1 MSVAAAAGAAK
12 GLLPLREEIA
22 IFPGPAALDG
32 SPSWTLHDPSSNRFY
47 RLGWRE
53 FELLSRWDSGSV
65 AALTTRVEA
74 ETTLQVEQE
83 DVDDLVRFLFS
94 FDLLRATS
102 SEATAN
108 MVKKA
113 DRLRG
118 SWAKWLLHNYLFIRI
133 PLLRPD
139 RFLDL
144 SYPYLR
150 WVFSP
155 LVAALVIAIGLIGL
169 VRVARQWDVFLGT
182 FVDMFSVQGAVGFG
196 ITLGCLKGLHELGH
210 AYTAKRFGCRVPTM
224 GLALLV
230 MVPVLYTDVNDAWK
244 LSSRRQRLAIG
255 LAGVTTELAC
265 AAFATFAWGSLQNG
279 PARSVAFLVA
289 TSTWLTTVLINASPF
304 MRYDGYYVLSDW
316 LEVPNLHTRAF
327 ALAQWSLRE
336 TLLKLGD
343 PVPED
348 MPPHRRRLLVVFA
361 FLTWVYRFSLF
372 LGIAAIV
379 YHFAVK
385 ILGIGMMA
393 VEVGYF
399 VIMPVVREALT
410 WWRRRADIHLN
421 ARTALTAAGAAAILL
436 LLLVPWR
443 SAVEAPALLK
453 SPQHIDIFAPEFGA
467 RLASIS
473 VHDGDSVAKG
483 APLLQLASPD
493 LEYRLGRART
503 EIEISEWQ
511 LGARGANPELL
522 ARSQVT
528 EREYEAARAEY
539 RALQDQ
545 KVRLNVMSPIAGQV
559 VDVAEALDS
568 GSWLAAKSRL
578 MSVIDP
584 ANMTVE
590 AYVDEADLERIT
602 VGDAASFVAEADT
615 RIEFPLRLTEI
626 ARASTTVLPDPSLA
640 STMGG
645 PIAVR
650 PQKQNEKQNELVP
663 DRTLYRVRL
672 ALAEGHPAPVTRI
685 LRGQVILRGEA
696 ISLVRRL
703 WRLALAVVIRESGA

>member
-1 MSVAAAAGAAK
+1 MSVAVAAGAAK

-53 FELLSRWDSGSV
+53 FELLSRWDSGSA
-65 AALTTRVEA
+65 AALTARVEA

-94 FDLLRATS
+94 FDLLRAS
-102 SEATAN
+102 SPDATAN

-113 DRLRG
+113 DRQRG

-139 RFLDL
+139 RFLNL

-155 LVAALVIAIGLIGL
+155 LVAALVVAIGLIGL

-196 ITLGCLKGLHELGH
+196 NTLGCLKGLHELGH

-385 ILGIGMMA
+385 ILGITMMA

-399 VIMPVVREALT
+399 VVMPVVREALT

-421 ARTALTAAGAAAILL
+421 LRTALTAAAAAAILL
-436 LLLVPWR
+436 LVLLPWR

-453 SPQHIDIFAPEFGA
+453 SQQHIDIFAPEFGA

-483 APLLQLASPD
+483 APLVQLASPD
-493 LEYRLGRART
+493 LDYRLGRART

-545 KVRLNVMSPIAGQV
+545 KSRLDVTTPIAGEV
-559 VDVAEALDS
+559 VDVAEALDP

-584 ANMTVE
+584 TSMTVE
-590 AYVDEADLERIT
+590 AYVDEADLDRIT
-602 VGDAASFVAEADT
+602 VGDAATFVAEADT
-615 RIEFPLRLTEI
+615 RIAFPLRLTEI
-626 ARASTTVLPDPSLA
+626 ARASTTVLPDPALA

-696 ISLVRRL
+696 VSLARRL
-703 WRLALAVVIRESGA
+703 WRFALAVVIRESGA

>member
-1 MSVAAAAGAAK
+1 MSVAVAAGAAK

-53 FELLSRWDSGSV
+53 FELLSRWDSGSA
-65 AALTTRVEA
+65 AALTARVEA

-94 FDLLRATS
+94 FDLLRAS
-102 SEATAN
+102 SPDATAN

-113 DRLRG
+113 DRQRG

-139 RFLDL
+139 RFLNL

-155 LVAALVIAIGLIGL
+155 LVAALVVAIGLIGL

-385 ILGIGMMA
+385 ILGITMMA

-399 VIMPVVREALT
+399 VVMPVVREALT

-421 ARTALTAAGAAAILL
+421 RRTALTAAAAAAILL
-436 LLLVPWR
+436 LVLLPWR

-453 SPQHIDIFAPEFGA
+453 SQQHIDIFAPEFGA

-483 APLLQLASPD
+483 APLVQLASPD
-493 LEYRLGRART
+493 LDYRLGRART

-545 KVRLNVMSPIAGQV
+545 KSRLDVTTPIAGEV
-559 VDVAEALDS
+559 VDVAEALDP

-584 ANMTVE
+584 TSMTVE
-590 AYVDEADLERIT
+590 AYVDEADLDRIT

-615 RIEFPLRLTEI
+615 RIAFPLRLTEI
-626 ARASTTVLPDPSLA
+626 ARASTTVLPDPALA

-696 ISLVRRL
+696 VSLARRL
-703 WRLALAVVIRESGA
+703 WRFALAVVIRESGA

>member
-1 MSVAAAAGAAK
+1 MSVAVAAGAAK

-32 SPSWTLHDPSSNRFY
+32 SPSWTLHDPASNRFY

-53 FELLSRWDSGSV
+53 FELLSRWDSGSA
-65 AALTTRVEA
+65 AALTARVEA

-94 FDLLRATS
+94 FDLLRAS
-102 SEATAN
+102 SPDATAN

-113 DRLRG
+113 DRQRG

-139 RFLDL
+139 RFLNL

-155 LVAALVIAIGLIGL
+155 LVAALVVAIGLIGL

-385 ILGIGMMA
+385 ILGITMMA

-399 VIMPVVREALT
+399 VVMPVVREALT

-421 ARTALTAAGAAAILL
+421 LRTALTAAAAAAILL
-436 LLLVPWR
+436 LVLLPWR

-453 SPQHIDIFAPEFGA
+453 SQQHIDIFAPEFGA

-493 LEYRLGRART
+493 LDYRLGRART

-545 KVRLNVMSPIAGQV
+545 KSRLDVTTPIAGEV
-559 VDVAEALDS
+559 VDVAEALDP

-584 ANMTVE
+584 TSMTVE
-590 AYVDEADLERIT
+590 AYVDEADLDRIT
-602 VGDAASFVAEADT
+602 VGDAATFVAEADT
-615 RIEFPLRLTEI
+615 RIAFPLRLTEI
-626 ARASTTVLPDPSLA
+626 ARASTTVLPDPALA

-696 ISLVRRL
+696 VSLARRL
-703 WRLALAVVIRESGA
+703 WRFALAVVIRESGA

>member
-1 MSVAAAAGAAK
+1 MSVAVAAGAAK

-53 FELLSRWDSGSV
+53 FELLSRWDSGSA
-65 AALTTRVEA
+65 AALTARVEA

-94 FDLLRATS
+94 FDLLRAS
-102 SEATAN
+102 SPDATAN

-113 DRLRG
+113 DRQRG

-139 RFLDL
+139 RFLNL

-155 LVAALVIAIGLIGL
+155 LVAALVVAIGLIGL

-385 ILGIGMMA
+385 ILGITMMA

-399 VIMPVVREALT
+399 VVMPVVREALT

-421 ARTALTAAGAAAILL
+421 LRTALTAAAAAAILL
-436 LLLVPWR
+436 LVLLPWR

-453 SPQHIDIFAPEFGA
+453 SQQHIDIFAPEFGA

-483 APLLQLASPD
+483 APLVQLASPD
-493 LEYRLGRART
+493 LDYRLGRART

-545 KVRLNVMSPIAGQV
+545 KSRLDVTTPIAGEV
-559 VDVAEALDS
+559 VDVAEALDP

-584 ANMTVE
+584 TSMTVE
-590 AYVDEADLERIT
+590 AYVDEADLDRIT
-602 VGDAASFVAEADT
+602 VGDAATFVAEADT
-615 RIEFPLRLTEI
+615 RIAFPLRLTEI
-626 ARASTTVLPDPSLA
+626 ARASTTVLPDPALA

-696 ISLVRRL
+696 VSLARRL
-703 WRLALAVVIRESGA
+703 WRFALAVVIRESGA

>member
-53 FELLSRWDSGSV
+53 FELLSRWDSGSA
-65 AALTTRVEA
+65 AALTARVEA

-94 FDLLRATS
+94 FDLLRAS
-102 SEATAN
+102 SPDATAN

-113 DRLRG
+113 DRQRG

-139 RFLDL
+139 RFLNL

-155 LVAALVIAIGLIGL
+155 LVAALVVAIGLIGL

-385 ILGIGMMA
+385 ILGITMMA

-399 VIMPVVREALT
+399 VVMPVVREALT

-421 ARTALTAAGAAAILL
+421 LRTALTAAAAAAILL
-436 LLLVPWR
+436 LVLLPWR

-453 SPQHIDIFAPEFGA
+453 SQQHIDIFAPEFGA

-483 APLLQLASPD
+483 APLVQLASPD
-493 LEYRLGRART
+493 LDYRLGRART

-545 KVRLNVMSPIAGQV
+545 KSRLDVTTPIAGEV
-559 VDVAEALDS
+559 VDVAEALDP

-584 ANMTVE
+584 TSMTVE
-590 AYVDEADLERIT
+590 AYVDEADLDRIT

-615 RIEFPLRLTEI
+615 RIAFPLRLTEI
-626 ARASTTVLPDPSLA
+626 ARASTTVLPDPALA

-696 ISLVRRL
+696 VSLARRL
-703 WRLALAVVIRESGA
+703 WRFALAVVIRESGA

>member
-102 SEATAN
+102 AEATAN

-113 DRLRG
+113 DRQRG

-139 RFLDL
+139 RFLNL

-155 LVAALVIAIGLIGL
+155 LVAALVVAIGLIGL

-336 TLLKLGD
+336 TLLGLGD

-348 MPPHRRRLLVVFA
+348 MPPHRRRLLVAFA

-410 WWRRRADIHLN
+410 WWRRRADIHLKV
-421 ARTALTAAGAAAILL
+421 RTALTAAAAAAILL
-436 LLLVPWR
+436 LVLVPWR

-467 RLASIS
+467 KLAGIS
-473 VHDGDSVAKG
+473 VHDGDRVAKG

-545 KVRLNVMSPIAGQV
+545 KSRLDMTSPIAGQV
-559 VDVAEALDS
+559 VDVAEALDP

-584 ANMTVE
+584 ASMTVE
-590 AYVDEADLERIT
+590 AYVDEADLDRIT
-602 VGDAASFVAEADT
+602 IGDAAIFVAEADT

-640 STMGG
+640 SIMGG

-650 PQKQNEKQNELVP
+650 AQKQNEKQNELVP

-672 ALAEGHPAPVTRI
+672 APAEGHSAPVTRI

-696 ISLVRRL
+696 ISLARRL
-703 WRLALAVVIRESGA
+703 WRFALAVVIRESGA

>member
-102 SEATAN
+102 AEATAN

-113 DRLRG
+113 DRQRG

-133 PLLRPD
+133 PVLRPD
-139 RFLDL
+139 RFLNL
-144 SYPYLR
+144 TYPYLS

-155 LVAALVIAIGLIGL
+155 LVAALVVAIGLIGL

-182 FVDMFSVQGAVGFG
+182 FVDMFSVQGAVSFG

-224 GLALLV
+224 GVALLV

-336 TLLKLGD
+336 TLLGLGD

-348 MPPHRRRLLVVFA
+348 MPPHRRRLLVAFA

-410 WWRRRADIHLN
+410 WWRRRADIHLKV
-421 ARTALTAAGAAAILL
+421 RTALTAAVAAAILML
-436 LLLVPWR
+436 VLVPWR

-453 SPQHIDIFAPEFGA
+453 SPRHIDIFAPEFGA
-467 RLASIS
+467 RLVGIS
-473 VHDGDSVAKG
+473 VHDGDRVAKG

-493 LEYRLGRART
+493 LDYRLGRART

-545 KVRLNVMSPIAGQV
+545 KSRLDMTSPIAGQV

-584 ANMTVE
+584 ASMTVE
-590 AYVDEADLERIT
+590 AYVDEADLDRIT

-626 ARASTTVLPDPSLA
+626 ARASTTVLSDPSLA

-650 PQKQNEKQNELVP
+650 SQKQNEKQNELVP

-672 ALAEGHPAPVTRI
+672 ALAEGHAAPVTRI

-696 ISLVRRL
+696 ISLARRL

>member
-1 MSVAAAAGAAK
+1 MSVAVAAGAAK

-113 DRLRG
+113 DRQRG

-139 RFLDL
+139 RFLNL

-155 LVAALVIAIGLIGL
+155 LVAALVVAIGLIGL

-336 TLLKLGD
+336 TLLGLGD

-348 MPPHRRRLLVVFA
+348 MPPHRRRLLVAFA

-436 LLLVPWR
+436 LVLVPWR

-473 VHDGDSVAKG
+473 VHDGDRVAKG

-545 KVRLNVMSPIAGQV
+545 KSRLDMTSPIAGQV

-578 MSVIDP
+578 MSVTDP

-590 AYVDEADLERIT
+590 AYVDEADLDRIT

-626 ARASTTVLPDPSLA
+626 ARASTTVLSDPSLA

-650 PQKQNEKQNELVP
+650 AQKQNEKQNELVP

-696 ISLVRRL
+696 ISLARRL
-703 WRLALAVVIRESGA
+703 WRLALAAVIRESGA

>member
-1 MSVAAAAGAAK
+1 MSVAVAAGAAK

-53 FELLSRWDSGSV
+53 FELLSRWDSGSA
-65 AALTTRVEA
+65 AALTARVEA

-94 FDLLRATS
+94 FDLLRAS
-102 SEATAN
+102 SPDATAN

-113 DRLRG
+113 DRQRG

-139 RFLDL
+139 RFLNL

-155 LVAALVIAIGLIGL
+155 LVAALVVAIGLIGL

-385 ILGIGMMA
+385 ILGITMMA

-399 VIMPVVREALT
+399 VVMPVVREALT

-421 ARTALTAAGAAAILL
+421 LRTALTAAAAAAILL
-436 LLLVPWR
+436 LVLLPWR

-453 SPQHIDIFAPEFGA
+453 SQQHIDIFAPEFGA

-483 APLLQLASPD
+483 APLVQLASPD
-493 LEYRLGRART
+493 LDYRLGRART

-545 KVRLNVMSPIAGQV
+545 KSRLDVTTPIAGEV
-559 VDVAEALDS
+559 VDVAEALDP

-584 ANMTVE
+584 TSMTVE
-590 AYVDEADLERIT
+590 AYVDEADLDRIT

-615 RIEFPLRLTEI
+615 RIAFPLRLTEI
-626 ARASTTVLPDPSLA
+626 ARASTTVLPDPALA

-696 ISLVRRL
+696 VSLARRL
-703 WRLALAVVIRESGA
+703 WRFALAVVIRESGA

>member
-1 MSVAAAAGAAK
+1 MSVAVAAGAAK

-53 FELLSRWDSGSV
+53 FELLSRWDSGSA
-65 AALTTRVEA
+65 AALTARVEA

-94 FDLLRATS
+94 FDLLRAS
-102 SEATAN
+102 SPDATAN

-113 DRLRG
+113 DRQRG

-139 RFLDL
+139 RFLNL

-155 LVAALVIAIGLIGL
+155 LVAALVVAIGLIGL

-385 ILGIGMMA
+385 ILGITMMA

-399 VIMPVVREALT
+399 VVMPVVREALT

-421 ARTALTAAGAAAILL
+421 LRTALTAAAAAAILL
-436 LLLVPWR
+436 LVLLPWR

-453 SPQHIDIFAPEFGA
+453 SQQHIDIFAPEFGA

-483 APLLQLASPD
+483 APLVQLASPD
-493 LEYRLGRART
+493 LDYRLGRART

-545 KVRLNVMSPIAGQV
+545 KSRLDVTTPIAGEV
-559 VDVAEALDS
+559 VDVAEALDP
-568 GSWLAAKSRL
+568 GSWLAPKSRL

-584 ANMTVE
+584 SSMTVE
-590 AYVDEADLERIT
+590 AYVDEADLDRIT

-615 RIEFPLRLTEI
+615 RIAFPLRLTEI
-626 ARASTTVLPDPSLA
+626 ARASTTVLPDPALA

-696 ISLVRRL
+696 VSLARRL
-703 WRLALAVVIRESGA
+703 WRFALAVVIRESGA

>member
-1 MSVAAAAGAAK
+1 
-12 GLLPLREEIA
+12 
-22 IFPGPAALDG
+22 
-32 SPSWTLHDPSSNRFY
+32 
-47 RLGWRE
+47 
-53 FELLSRWDSGSV
+53 
-65 AALTTRVEA
+65 
-74 ETTLQVEQE
+74 
-83 DVDDLVRFLFS
+83 
-94 FDLLRATS
+94 
-102 SEATAN
+102 
-108 MVKKA
+108 
-113 DRLRG
+113 
-118 SWAKWLLHNYLFIRI
+118 
-133 PLLRPD
+133 
-139 RFLDL
+139 
-144 SYPYLR
+144 
-150 WVFSP
+150 
-155 LVAALVIAIGLIGL
+155 
-169 VRVARQWDVFLGT
+169 
-182 FVDMFSVQGAVGFG
+182 
-196 ITLGCLKGLHELGH
+196 
-210 AYTAKRFGCRVPTM
+210 
-224 GLALLV
+224 
-230 MVPVLYTDVNDAWK
+230 
-244 LSSRRQRLAIG
+244 
-255 LAGVTTELAC
+255 
-265 AAFATFAWGSLQNG
+265 
-279 PARSVAFLVA
+279 VA

-385 ILGIGMMA
+385 ILGITMMA

-399 VIMPVVREALT
+399 VVMPVVREALT

-421 ARTALTAAGAAAILL
+421 LRTALTAAAAVAILL
-436 LLLVPWR
+436 LVLLPWR

-453 SPQHIDIFAPEFGA
+453 SQQHIDIFAPEFGA

-483 APLLQLASPD
+483 APLVQLASPD
-493 LEYRLGRART
+493 LDYRLGRART

-545 KVRLNVMSPIAGQV
+545 KSRLDVTTPIAGEV
-559 VDVAEALDS
+559 VDVAEALDP

-584 ANMTVE
+584 TSMTVE
-590 AYVDEADLERIT
+590 AYVDEADLDRIT

-615 RIEFPLRLTEI
+615 RIAFPLRLTEI
-626 ARASTTVLPDPSLA
+626 ARASTTVLPDPALA

-696 ISLVRRL
+696 VSLARRL
-703 WRLALAVVIRESGA
+703 WRFALAVVIRESGA

>member
-53 FELLSRWDSGSV
+53 FELLSRWDSGSA
-65 AALTTRVEA
+65 AALTARVEA

-94 FDLLRATS
+94 FDLLRAS
-102 SEATAN
+102 SPDATAN

-113 DRLRG
+113 DRQRG

-139 RFLDL
+139 RFLNL

-155 LVAALVIAIGLIGL
+155 LVAALVVAIGLIGL

-385 ILGIGMMA
+385 ILGITMMA

-399 VIMPVVREALT
+399 VVMPVVREALT

-421 ARTALTAAGAAAILL
+421 LRTALTAAAAVAILL
-436 LLLVPWR
+436 LVLLPWR

-453 SPQHIDIFAPEFGA
+453 SQQHIDIFAPEFGA

-483 APLLQLASPD
+483 APLVQLASPD
-493 LEYRLGRART
+493 LDYRLGRART

-545 KVRLNVMSPIAGQV
+545 KSRLDVTTPIAGEV
-559 VDVAEALDS
+559 VDVAEALDP

-584 ANMTVE
+584 TSMTVE
-590 AYVDEADLERIT
+590 AYVDEADLDRIT

-615 RIEFPLRLTEI
+615 RIAFPLRLTEI
-626 ARASTTVLPDPSLA
+626 ARASTTVLPDPALA

-696 ISLVRRL
+696 VSLARRL
-703 WRLALAVVIRESGA
+703 WRFALAVVIRESGA

>member
-65 AALTTRVEA
+65 ATLAARVEA

-94 FDLLRATS
+94 FDLLRAS
-102 SEATAN
+102 SPEATAN

-113 DRLRG
+113 DRQRG

-139 RFLDL
+139 RFLSL

-155 LVAALVIAIGLIGL
+155 LVAALVVAIGLIGL

-265 AAFATFAWGSLQNG
+265 ASFATFAWGSLQNG

-316 LEVPNLHTRAF
+316 LEVPNLHSRAF

-336 TLLKLGD
+336 TLLRLGD

-385 ILGIGMMA
+385 ILGITMMV

-410 WWRRRADIHLN
+410 WWRRRADIRLN
-421 ARTALTAAGAAAILL
+421 ARTALTAAGAATILL
-436 LLLVPWR
+436 LVLLPWR

-453 SPQHIDIFAPEFGA
+453 SQQHIDIFAPEFGA

-483 APLLQLASPD
+483 APLVQLASPD

-545 KVRLNVMSPIAGQV
+545 KSRLDVTTPIAGEV
-559 VDVAEALDS
+559 VDVAEALNP

-584 ANMTVE
+584 ASMTVE
-590 AYVDEADLERIT
+590 AYVDEADLDRIT
-602 VGDAASFVAEADT
+602 VGDAATFVAEADT

-626 ARASTTVLPDPSLA
+626 ARASTTILADPTLA

-650 PQKQNEKQNELVP
+650 AQKQNEKQNELVP

-672 ALAEGHPAPVTRI
+672 AVAEGHPAPVTRI
-685 LRGQVILRGEA
+685 LRGQVILRGEP
-696 ISLVRRL
+696 ISLIRRI
-703 WRLALAVVIRESGA
+703 WRFALAVVIRESGA

>member
-1 MSVAAAAGAAK
+1 MSVAVAAGAAK

-53 FELLSRWDSGSV
+53 FELLSRWDSGSA
-65 AALTTRVEA
+65 AALTARVEA

-94 FDLLRATS
+94 FDLLRAS
-102 SEATAN
+102 SPDATAN

-113 DRLRG
+113 DRQRG

-139 RFLDL
+139 RFLNL

-155 LVAALVIAIGLIGL
+155 LVAALVVAIGLIGL

-385 ILGIGMMA
+385 ILGITMMA

-399 VIMPVVREALT
+399 VVMPVVREALT

-421 ARTALTAAGAAAILL
+421 LRTALTAAAAAAILL
-436 LLLVPWR
+436 LVLLPWR

-453 SPQHIDIFAPEFGA
+453 SQQHIDIFAPEFGA

-493 LEYRLGRART
+493 LDYRLGRART

-545 KVRLNVMSPIAGQV
+545 KSRLDVTTPIAGEV
-559 VDVAEALDS
+559 VDVAEALDP

-584 ANMTVE
+584 TSMTVE
-590 AYVDEADLERIT
+590 AYVDEADLDRIT

-615 RIEFPLRLTEI
+615 RIAFPLRLTEI
-626 ARASTTVLPDPSLA
+626 ARASTTVLPDPALA

-696 ISLVRRL
+696 VSLARRL
-703 WRLALAVVIRESGA
+703 WRFALAVVIRESGA

>member
-1 MSVAAAAGAAK
+1 MTMAVAAGAAK

-65 AALTTRVEA
+65 AALTARVEA
-74 ETTLQVEQE
+74 ETTLQVEHE

-94 FDLLRATS
+94 FDLLRAS
-102 SEATAN
+102 SPDATAN

-113 DRLRG
+113 DRQRG

-139 RFLDL
+139 RFLSL

-155 LVAALVIAIGLIGL
+155 LVAALVVAIGLIGL

-182 FVDMFSVQGAVGFG
+182 FVDMFSVQGAIGFG

-255 LAGVTTELAC
+255 LAGATTELAC

-336 TLLKLGD
+336 TLLRLGD
-343 PVPED
+343 PV
-348 MPPHRRRLLVVFA
+348 RRICR
-361 FLTWVYRFSLF
+361 R
-372 LGIAAIV
+372 IAAV
-379 YHFAVK
+379 C
-385 ILGIGMMA
+385 
-393 VEVGYF
+393 
-399 VIMPVVREALT
+399 
-410 WWRRRADIHLN
+410 WSCS
-421 ARTALTAAGAAAILL
+421 
-436 LLLVPWR
+436 R
-443 SAVEAPALLK
+443 S
-453 SPQHIDIFAPEFGA
+453 
-467 RLASIS
+467 
-473 VHDGDSVAKG
+473 
-483 APLLQLASPD
+483 
-493 LEYRLGRART
+493 
-503 EIEISEWQ
+503 
-511 LGARGANPELL
+511 
-522 ARSQVT
+522 
-528 EREYEAARAEY
+528 
-539 RALQDQ
+539 
-545 KVRLNVMSPIAGQV
+545 
-559 VDVAEALDS
+559 
-568 GSWLAAKSRL
+568 
-578 MSVIDP
+578 
-584 ANMTVE
+584 
-590 AYVDEADLERIT
+590 
-602 VGDAASFVAEADT
+602 
-615 RIEFPLRLTEI
+615 
-626 ARASTTVLPDPSLA
+626 
-640 STMGG
+640 
-645 PIAVR
+645 
-650 PQKQNEKQNELVP
+650 
-663 DRTLYRVRL
+663 
-672 ALAEGHPAPVTRI
+672 
-685 LRGQVILRGEA
+685 
-696 ISLVRRL
+696 
-703 WRLALAVVIRESGA
+703 